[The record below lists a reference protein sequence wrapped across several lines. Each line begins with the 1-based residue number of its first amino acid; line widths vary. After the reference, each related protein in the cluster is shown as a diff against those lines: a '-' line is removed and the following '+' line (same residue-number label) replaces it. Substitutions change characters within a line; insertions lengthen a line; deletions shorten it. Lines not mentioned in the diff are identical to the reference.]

1 MNYLYN
7 FFISLFFFVS
17 YCGASSFAPN
27 LDAGRV
33 TVSVDEESLQ
43 NLLSVY
49 EN

>member
-17 YCGASSFAPN
+17 YCGASSFAHN

-33 TVSVDEESLQ
+33 TVSVVEESLQ

>member
-17 YCGASSFAPN
+17 YCGASSFAHN

-33 TVSVDEESLQ
+33 TDEESLQ